1 MLWLK
6 NVYFYLKKWCF
17 SALLLI
23 NKKHKP
29 TSKKPTWPENS
40 KLWEEVETTRVK
52 TNRIFFFYFS
62 QYIFSVLQEIK
73 KQPIQR
79 NQLNLTIFF
88 SNKTTQIYSVG
99 VKKLTFSLI
108 FSFCLKVDFCENN
121 YICTA
126 APPKYESRL
135 CVYYLTSCCKLCC
148 LSSRFVCF

>member
-1 MLWLK
+1 MRKKNINQIVKNQHDPRIQNFENKLK
-6 NVYFYLKKWCF
+6 P
-17 SALLLI
+17 
-23 NKKHKP
+23 H
-29 TSKKPTWPENS
+29 ES
-40 KLWEEVETTRVK
+40 KLTD
-52 TNRIFFFYFS
+52 FFFILVSTF
-62 QYIFSVLQEIK
+62 FSVLQEIK

-88 SNKTTQIYSVG
+88 SSKTNQIYSVG